1 MKSTNL
7 TVFDHIDKNCE
18 ACPQQVWLRDRKGDD
33 FTEWNWSDARA
44 EFNAA
49 AAWLERRYGASQANM
64 VLLSRNRAH
73 WFLADLAVIGSGN
86 VTIPIFTTLAPSI
99 AKYIFEFTEARVLI
113 LGEADNWAT
122 VRDVLPDSIDI
133 ITLPGVEIDMPHTRW
148 EDLVSECAGLQPQYQ
163 PNHDDLITMVFT
175 SGTTGVP
182 KGVMQTHDSMILP
195 MERGRQIFE
204 LKGDARFLS
213 YLPLSHIA
221 ERQLVMVQSLMY
233 AGSVTFNESLATLLR
248 DMADTRPNFFFGA
261 PRVWEQLQQ
270 GILAQFGSQETL
282 DAALAADHDGVGLR
296 VRTLLGLNDAGF
308 LLTAAAPTPPALIRW
323 YSELGLEV
331 MEGFGQTEIM
341 ATAVCS
347 KERRKIGSIGPLLDE
362 VEVKI
367 TDEGEILFKADG
379 AAVGYYK
386 MPEKTAETFVDGW
399 VHTGDKGYID
409 DDGFIFLTGRVK
421 DYFKTIQAKFVAPT
435 PIENS
440 FAKNEWTEQLCLLGR
455 GYSKT
460 VMVCVLSEAAQN
472 VDKSDLEQALIDQ
485 AVDVNRSIDKHARIG
500 AVIISKEPWTI
511 ENTMLTPTLK
521 IRRDEVEDRFGERAR
536 ELAHEA
542 AVKGEVQLEWLGFG
556 R

>member
-1 MKSTNL
+1 
-7 TVFDHIDKNCE
+7 
-18 ACPQQVWLRDRKGDD
+18 
-33 FTEWNWSDARA
+33 
-44 EFNAA
+44 
-49 AAWLERRYGASQANM
+49 M
-64 VLLSRNRAH
+64 V
-73 WFLADLAVIGSGN
+73 G
-86 VTIPIFTTLAPSI
+86 
-99 AKYIFEFTEARVLI
+99 
-113 LGEADNWAT
+113 
-122 VRDVLPDSIDI
+122 
-133 ITLPGVEIDMPHTRW
+133 
-148 EDLVSECAGLQPQYQ
+148 ECAGLQPQFR
-163 PNHDDLITMVFT
+163 PKHDDLITMIFT

-195 MERGRQIFE
+195 MERARTLFE
-204 LKGDARFLS
+204 LRDNPRFLS

-221 ERQLVMVQSLMY
+221 ERQLVMVQSLMH
-233 AGSVTFNESLATLLR
+233 AGVVTFNESLATLLR

-270 GILAQFGSQETL
+270 GILAQFGSQEVL

-296 VRTLLGLNDAGF
+296 VRTLLGLDDARF

-367 TDEGEILFKADG
+367 TDEGEVLFKADG

-399 VHTGDKGYID
+399 VHTGDKGYMD
-409 DDGFIFLTGRVK
+409 DDGFLFLTGRVK
-421 DYFKTIQAKFVAPT
+421 DYFKTIQAKFVAPA

-485 AVDVNRSIDKHARIG
+485 AADVNRNIDKHARIG

-521 IRRDEVEDRFGERAR
+521 IRRDEVEGRFGERAR

-542 AVKGEVQLEWLGFG
+542 AVQGAIQLEWLGFG